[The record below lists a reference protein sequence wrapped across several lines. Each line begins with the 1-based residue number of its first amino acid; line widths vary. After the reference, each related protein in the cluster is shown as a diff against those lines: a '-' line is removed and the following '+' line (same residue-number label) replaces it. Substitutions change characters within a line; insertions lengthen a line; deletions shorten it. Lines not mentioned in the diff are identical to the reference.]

1 MGLPFFLLMGKNITH
16 PLNGMRKKGSS
27 KTHAPHS
34 KKDFKVSSFFGFFV
48 GKFASFMFCWELDV
62 ETLSFCCCLL
72 LLKLW
77 TLYDLAGNSCDHVV
91 ILALGHFWIVE
102 LFGMVKFGQCWW
114 LMKFVALM
122 NEFWIEFCRHGSC
135 ENLMCRLDW
144 TNSFL
149 MSAGILL
156 ECVSPISWV
165 WKFLWV
171 WVWVWIWKI
180 FCGVLD
186 FYVGHGIFFF
196 FFFFFLDVEKKKFW
210 TWRNFF
216 FGHEFFV
223 RHGIFLEWVFWDRVF
238 CGHLND
244 WLNIVLQNLKSW
256 GSLQMLRG
264 IWDILSLDVKNIIN
278 EAGFQIF
285 FQALLNHDTHK
296 YKDLRLLLA
305 LS

>member
-1 MGLPFFLLMGKNITH
+1 MAPHLSLSSSFFTLPSSLFFLPPLSLFTHFLHLHFLPRHTISSLENHSPKLLNLLSFISLNIFLDLCVLDHLCYKPIFWNPSPNLHFFFFFFLHWQWHLPMGLPFFLLMGKNITH

-34 KKDFKVSSFFGFFV
+34 KTDFKVSSFFGFFV

-122 NEFWIEFCRHGSC
+122 NEFWLEFCRHGSC

-196 FFFFFLDVEKKKFW
+196 FFFLLD
-210 TWRNFF
+210 
-216 FGHEFFV
+216 
-223 RHGIFLEWVFWDRVF
+223 I
-238 CGHLND
+238 
-244 WLNIVLQNLKSW
+244 
-256 GSLQMLRG
+256 
-264 IWDILSLDVKNIIN
+264 
-278 EAGFQIF
+278 
-285 FQALLNHDTHK
+285 
-296 YKDLRLLLA
+296 
-305 LS
+305 